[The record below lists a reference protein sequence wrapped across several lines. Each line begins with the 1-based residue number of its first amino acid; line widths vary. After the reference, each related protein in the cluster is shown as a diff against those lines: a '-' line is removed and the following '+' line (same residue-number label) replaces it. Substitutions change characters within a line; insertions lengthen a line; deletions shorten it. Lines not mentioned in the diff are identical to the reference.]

1 MPGFVSFLTKPVIQ
15 DTHKLGIVSPELP
28 QKAVSR
34 ILDVPGVSIRIV
46 HQPDTKKYPRTEN
59 MSIMIAEVYEALIE
73 AGASE
78 EKAKAAASAVP
89 AEDRLSTKSD
99 IQEVW
104 SELKLLK
111 FAVFSLYPF
120 ILAITYRIF
129 S

>member
-1 MPGFVSFLTKPVIQ
+1 
-15 DTHKLGIVSPELP
+15 
-28 QKAVSR
+28 
-34 ILDVPGVSIRIV
+34 
-46 HQPDTKKYPRTEN
+46 

-89 AEDRLSTKSD
+89 VEDRLSTKSD

>member
-1 MPGFVSFLTKPVIQ
+1 
-15 DTHKLGIVSPELP
+15 
-28 QKAVSR
+28 
-34 ILDVPGVSIRIV
+34 
-46 HQPDTKKYPRTEN
+46 
-59 MSIMIAEVYEALIE
+59 MIAEVYEALVE
-73 AGASE
+73 AGACPGMVLAGASE
-78 EKAKAAASAVP
+78 EKAKAAAAAVP
-89 AEDRLSTKSD
+89 VEDGLSTKSDIHLIKTD

>member
-1 MPGFVSFLTKPVIQ
+1 
-15 DTHKLGIVSPELP
+15 
-28 QKAVSR
+28 
-34 ILDVPGVSIRIV
+34 
-46 HQPDTKKYPRTEN
+46 
-59 MSIMIAEVYEALIE
+59 MIAEVYEALIE

-78 EKAKAAASAVP
+78 EKAKAAAIAVP